1 MRITTRAKPR
11 IEPLLLLL
19 PSLYAASVLLTFA
32 LSLDTPGGAYYRI
45 IAVNP
50 LAALF
55 MWRVENDIALTAVFL
70 VIGVPWWYLVGRIGL
85 EGMNR
90 SCSRFRL
97 GAGALFCALVLL
109 LGSSLTIDV
118 LRQDARDSFVTG
130 AVILQYALI
139 AALCVGAGIST
150 LCAVIGVFERPPDIS
165 QT

>member
-19 PSLYAASVLLTFA
+19 PGLYAATVLLTFA

-55 MWRVENDIALTAVFL
+55 MWRVQNDIALTAVFL
-70 VIGVPWWYLVGRIGL
+70 VIGLPWWYLVGRIGS
-85 EGMNR
+85 EGTRR
-90 SCSRFRL
+90 SYSRLRL
-97 GAGALFCALVLL
+97 GLGALFCASILL
-109 LGSSLTIDV
+109 LGSSVTIDT
-118 LRQDARDSFVTG
+118 LKQDARDNFVTG
-130 AVILQYALI
+130 AVMLQYALV

-150 LCAVIGVFERPPDIS
+150 LCAVIGAFESRPDTS
-165 QT
+165 QP